1 MIDYQ
6 SLPPNTKL
14 VEELVPKIRLQL
26 DSETTPQYLNY
37 IFDTIEE
44 ALFNKEFSIIADSDR
59 SPVLKIWK
67 MSANPNPF
75 DLEDV
80 SNIHKLI
87 KQIVLIQ
94 NSLKSRIG
102 YRHKRNFYLIWRLY
116 EEGKSWDDIYE
127 ITNKLVP
134 YEGDKSN
141 IIRNL
146 KKYPKNFSWER
157 KPNLTKPIWRNGKR
171 IKISIKEWDELIA
184 KRNKR
189 K

>member
-44 ALFNKEFSIIADSDR
+44 ALFKEFSIIGDMDR
-59 SPVLKIWK
+59 SPVVKLWK
-67 MSANPNPF
+67 MSGNPNPF

-80 SNIHKLI
+80 SHIHKLI
-87 KQIVLIQ
+87 KQITLIQ
-94 NSLKSRIG
+94 NSLRSRIG
-102 YRHKRNFYLIWRLY
+102 LQHKRNFYLIWRLY
-116 EEGKSWDDIYE
+116 EEGKSWNEIYE
-127 ITNKLVP
+127 ITNKLEP
-134 YEGDKSN
+134 YTMDRDN
-141 IIRNL
+141 TIRNL

-157 KPNLTKPIWRNGKR
+157 KPNLTKTIWKDGKQV
-171 IKISIKEWDELIA
+171 KISVKEWEELIA
-184 KRNKR
+184 KRK
-189 K
+189 